1 MCRFAQGGLVANQD
15 EKAQEKEEEKRQE
28 KSEQEKDWRRDTL
41 GSVTWA
47 VILIWAGIVLL
58 GATLDVEAL
67 DWLDL
72 ERAWAVILVGAALI
86 LGAEIGIRL
95 MVPAYAAPIR
105 GLAILA
111 VILGLIGLSN
121 LVDVSLWP
129 LILVA
134 LGIGILLRGLTGG
147 SR

>member
-1 MCRFAQGGLVANQD
+1 MCPFAQGGLVANQD

-41 GSVTWA
+41 GAVTWA
-47 VILIWAGIVLL
+47 VILIWAGVVLL
-58 GATLDVEAL
+58 GATLDLEAL
-67 DWLDL
+67 DWLTLD
-72 ERAWAVILVGAALI
+72 RAWAIILVGAALI
-86 LGAEIGIRL
+86 LGIEISIRL
-95 MVPAYAAPIR
+95 TVPAYAAPIR

-111 VILGLIGLSN
+111 VIVGLIGLSN
-121 LVDVSLWP
+121 LVEVSLWP

-134 LGIGILLRGLTGG
+134 LGIGILLRGLTSG

>member
-1 MCRFAQGGLVANQD
+1 MANQD

-41 GSVTWA
+41 GAVTWA
-47 VILIWAGIVLL
+47 AILIWAGVVLL

-67 DWLDL
+67 DWLNL
-72 ERAWAVILVGAALI
+72 ERAWAIGLVGAALI
-86 LGAEIGIRL
+86 LGIEISIRL

-111 VILGLIGLSN
+111 LVIGLIGLSN

-129 LILVA
+129 VILIA
-134 LGIGILLRGLTGG
+134 LGIGILLRGLARG

>member
-1 MCRFAQGGLVANQD
+1 MTKQD

-28 KSEQEKDWRRDTL
+28 KSEEEKDWRRDTL
-41 GSVTWA
+41 GAVTWA
-47 VILIWAGIVLL
+47 LILIWAGVVLL
-58 GATLDVEAL
+58 GATLDLAAL

-72 ERAWAVILVGAALI
+72 ERAWGLIMVGAALL
-86 LGAEIGIRL
+86 LGIEIAIRL

-111 VILGLIGLSN
+111 VILGFIGLSN
-121 LVDVSLWP
+121 LVDVTLWP
-129 LILVA
+129 LILIA
-134 LGIGILLRGLTGG
+134 LGIGLLLRGLTGG